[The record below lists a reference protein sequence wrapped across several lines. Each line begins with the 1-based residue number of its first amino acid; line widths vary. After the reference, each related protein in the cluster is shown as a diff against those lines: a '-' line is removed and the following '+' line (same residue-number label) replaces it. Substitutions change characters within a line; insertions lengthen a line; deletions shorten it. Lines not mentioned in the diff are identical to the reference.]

1 MKTKTIDRKEFLQKA
16 GAAALLTSMGISLL
30 SCGDD
35 DMPTPDIGDDGI
47 SFDIS
52 SGVFASLQTEDAWL
66 LHPDENI
73 LIVNVGGSIRA
84 FTSICT
90 HSACTR
96 NWVFDA
102 TLARCTCHGSE
113 FDTNGQVITGPA
125 NRPLTEFSVSQ
136 SGNMITIK

>member
-35 DMPTPDIGDDGI
+35 DMATPDIGGDTGI

-52 SGVFASLQTEDAWL
+52 MGVFATLQTEDTWL

-73 LIVNVGGSIRA
+73 LIVNVGGNI
-84 FTSICT
+84 
-90 HSACTR
+90 
-96 NWVFDA
+96 
-102 TLARCTCHGSE
+102 TCLYQHMY
-113 FDTNGQVITGPA
+113 
-125 NRPLTEFSVSQ
+125 PLGMQQKLGF
-136 SGNMITIK
+136 